1 MSVVIYHNPRCSKSR
16 QGLALLKENGVDPV
30 IVEYLKSPPSAGELD
45 TILRMLEMEPRE
57 LMRRKEAEYRE
68 LDLADESLSREEL
81 ITAMVEH
88 PRLIERPIVVSGDRA
103 VIGRPTERVLEV
115 L

>member
-57 LMRRKEAEYRE
+57 LMLRKEAEYRE

-103 VIGRPTERVLEV
+103 VIGRPTERVLEI